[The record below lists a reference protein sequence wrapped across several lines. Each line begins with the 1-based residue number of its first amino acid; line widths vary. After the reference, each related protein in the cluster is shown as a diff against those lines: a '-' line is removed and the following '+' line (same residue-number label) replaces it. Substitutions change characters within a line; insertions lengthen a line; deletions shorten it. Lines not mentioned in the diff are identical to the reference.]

1 MLARR
6 KHAHV
11 PSTLLLAALIL
22 AVVALFALAARSPRA
37 PRAACHSSHSISNDD
52 PRSHERSGETE
63 RSRERPER
71 SREPEPLDERTST
84 IFVSVPSYRDVQC
97 AATIESMIRSA
108 AYPGRVFI
116 GVYEQNKPN
125 EPNESCAV
133 PADVARLAGGIRTVT
148 VGHEKARG
156 PCAARYQC
164 AQLMRGE
171 KIYLQTDS
179 HAVSAKNW
187 DVTAIAMLRAVPRA
201 ESGGVVISTYAADCR
216 ETAWQDSPP
225 PIINTAT
232 HNGDHFVFSAV
243 QSPKAR
249 QPRGAPSRQIGGGF
263 LLCVADVIRRVPLDP
278 ELDGVFAE
286 EELLYMARL
295 FSHGIDVL
303 SPKTN
308 LLCHRYAYAG
318 HRAVWDDSD
327 VWTRGTGGYDR
338 LHALLRGTHPDMY
351 GPYAMGRVRTL
362 DDFWKS
368 VKISYRNNTA
378 EPWP

>member
-22 AVVALFALAARSPRA
+22 AVVALFALAARAPRP
-37 PRAACHSSHSISNDD
+37 PRAACHSSHSLYD
-52 PRSHERSGETE
+52 PSGAEGSHET
-63 RSRERPER
+63 ER

-116 GVYEQNKPN
+116 GVYEQNKQTKPN
-125 EPNESCAV
+125 EPTESCAV
-133 PADVARLAGGIRTVT
+133 PTDIARLAGGIRTVT

-171 KIYLQTDS
+171 SLYLQVDS
-179 HAVSAKNW
+179 HTVFADRW

-216 ETAWQDSPP
+216 ENAWQEAAP

-243 QSPKAR
+243 QSPNAR

-278 ELDGVFAE
+278 ELDGIFAGE
-286 EELLYMARL
+286 ETLYTARL
-295 FSHGIDVL
+295 FSHGTDVL

-351 GPYAMGRVRTL
+351 GPYGFGRVRTL

>member
-6 KHAHV
+6 KHFRV

-22 AVVALFALAARSPRA
+22 AVVAVFVLAARA
-37 PRAACHSSHSISNDD
+37 PRAACRSNDFLYD
-52 PRSHERSGETE
+52 PSGADGSHETE
-63 RSRERPER
+63 PLER
-71 SREPEPLDERTST
+71 PEPLDERTST

-116 GVYEQNKPN
+116 GVYEQNKQTKPN
-125 EPNESCAV
+125 EPNEPTESCAV
-133 PADVARLAGGIRTVT
+133 PTDVARLAGGIRTVT

-171 KIYLQTDS
+171 QIYVQTDS
-179 HAVSAKNW
+179 HAVFADRW

-232 HNGDHFVFSAV
+232 HNGHHFVFSAV
-243 QSPKAR
+243 QSPNAR

-278 ELDGVFAE
+278 FLDGIFQE
-286 EELLYMARL
+286 EELLFFARL
-295 FSHGIDVL
+295 YTHGIDVL

-338 LHALLRGTHPDMY
+338 LRALLRGTHPDMH
-351 GPYAMGRVRTL
+351 GPYAMGRVRSL
-362 DDFWKS
+362 AQFWDYI
-368 VKISYRNNTA
+368 KISYTGGTA
-378 EPWP
+378 EQVWP

>member
-6 KHAHV
+6 KHFRV
-11 PSTLLLAALIL
+11 PSTLLLAAIIL
-22 AVVALFALAARSPRA
+22 AVVAVFVLAARA
-37 PRAACHSSHSISNDD
+37 PRAACHSNDSLYD
-52 PRSHERSGETE
+52 PSGADGSHETERRGETE
-63 RSRERPER
+63 RLER
-71 SREPEPLDERTST
+71 PEPLDERTST

-125 EPNESCAV
+125 EPNEPTESCAV
-133 PADVARLAGGIRTVT
+133 PTDIARLAGGIRTVT

-171 KIYLQTDS
+171 KVYLQTDS
-179 HAVSAKNW
+179 HAVFADRW

-216 ETAWQDSPP
+216 ETAWQEAPP

-232 HNGDHFVFSAV
+232 HTGDHFVFSAV
-243 QSPKAR
+243 QSPNAR

-278 ELDGVFAE
+278 ELDGVFLGE
-286 EELLYMARL
+286 ETLYMARL
-295 FSHGIDVL
+295 FSHGVDVF

-327 VWTRGTGGYDR
+327 VWTRGTSGYDR
-338 LHALLRGTHPDMY
+338 LHALLRGTHPDMHGRY
-351 GPYAMGRVRTL
+351 GFGRVRTL
-362 DDFWKS
+362 AQFWDYI
-368 VKISYRNNTA
+368 KISYTGGTA